1 MEISPHHFFTN
12 RKKLYNTPAP
22 YFCHLH
28 FRDQSVSMT
37 PFKLNNFQICF
48 KTNAFMPL
56 TLIILQGHEIVV
68 DVFVS

>member
-1 MEISPHHFFTN
+1 MEISPSSFFKANEKNYTHCS
-12 RKKLYNTPAP
+12 AP

-56 TLIILQGHEIVV
+56 PHHSSGP
-68 DVFVS
+68 